1 MLITREDP
9 NVWTS
14 TQLDHY
20 KADELLTLNDIGF
33 KLAFGMYE
41 SKSGVN
47 LCDPD
52 LFEWQVFLSTY
63 KDNSWQGGYR
73 QRTHI
78 CTHEDIS
85 TFYEARREDKALVEK
100 LIERGTLLCIDEDQ
114 VMEIRG
120 ESDFDSVELSIAL
133 IGCDSSKDNH
143 TCKYQHVD

>member
-1 MLITREDP
+1 VIYFFAAAYIYRRGKMLITREDP

-47 LCDPD
+47 LSDPD

-63 KDNSWQGGYR
+63 KDNSW
-73 QRTHI
+73 
-78 CTHEDIS
+78 
-85 TFYEARREDKALVEK
+85 
-100 LIERGTLLCIDEDQ
+100 
-114 VMEIRG
+114 
-120 ESDFDSVELSIAL
+120 
-133 IGCDSSKDNH
+133 
-143 TCKYQHVD
+143 